1 MRYKESDME
10 SLLRTNLVGSMLLS
24 RSVLPYMMKSK
35 RGSIVSI
42 GSVVGE
48 RGRAGQSVYAATKSA
63 LVGFSRSLAKEMGR
77 YNIRVNMVTP
87 GFIQTEMTEQSIRN
101 VDEFSKRIALQRL
114 GVIED
119 VSNAVAFLLSDE
131 ASYITGAVLPVDGGS
146 ELCPVCC
153 VTLVTKY
160 TTNNQQDIILHVGLI
175 GDGIIEHANHHI
187 NTMIKIIFRT

>member
-1 MRYKESDME
+1 MCRESVACVAKEIGSPTSLVNVAGINKDGLLLRYKESDME

-131 ASYITGAVLPVDGGS
+131 ASYITGAVLPVDGG
-146 ELCPVCC
+146 
-153 VTLVTKY
+153 
-160 TTNNQQDIILHVGLI
+160 
-175 GDGIIEHANHHI
+175 IE
-187 NTMIKIIFRT
+187 